1 MLHGK
6 FASTNQKHYT
16 DLGSDTSSV
25 WNFCIRGETSC
36 GATKFQ
42 LFLQASGLKVS
53 GLLVQA
59 KLVRSATP
67 IKPKKLIIVREK
79 ERITELPDPRL
90 SQKLTEMVN
99 SSAKIN
105 IIQLR
110 FEFSWLYTFLCVCVT
125 RKASI
130 ALWCTPIS
138 LQYNLTYQTPHTVG

>member
-1 MLHGK
+1 MVVLHGK

-25 WNFCIRGETSC
+25 WNFCIRGETSS

-53 GLLVQA
+53 DLSVQA

-79 ERITELPDPRL
+79 ERIIELPDPRL

-110 FEFSWLYTFLCVCVT
+110 FEFSWLHTFLCVCHQE
-125 RKASI
+125 SFH
-130 ALWCTPIS
+130 CTVVYPYVS
-138 LQYNLTYQTPHTVG
+138 SV